1 MGFKMKSFNSL
12 LGLHPSSNKLDNVIK
27 LVDLPTN
34 KHWGYIDEN
43 KTIHVNR
50 KLKPHQMLETI
61 KHEKGHKRQMSLFGN
76 DHEPQLQFNSLYYK
90 WKANPG
96 GKSLR
101 ISTNQIN
108 TKSRKLPW
116 EQDADKT
123 LKLKNEKT

>member
-1 MGFKMKSFNSL
+1 MKSFNSL

-61 KHEKGHKRQMSLFGN
+61 KHEKGHKRQMS
-76 DHEPQLQFNSLYYK
+76 YK
-90 WKANPG
+90 L
-96 GKSLR
+96 LR
-101 ISTNQIN
+101 
-108 TKSRKLPW
+108 
-116 EQDADKT
+116 
-123 LKLKNEKT
+123 